1 MNKILEIYEYGFFS
15 VSKLIMLL
23 ISITITL
30 FISIITITLWW
41 IKCIRDLLCNLGN
54 VIERIINL

>member
-1 MNKILEIYEYGFFS
+1 MNKILKLYKYGFFS

-30 FISIITITLWW
+30 FISIITIPLWW
-41 IKCIRDLLCNLGN
+41 IKYVQDLLCELGS
-54 VIERIINL
+54 VIEKIINL